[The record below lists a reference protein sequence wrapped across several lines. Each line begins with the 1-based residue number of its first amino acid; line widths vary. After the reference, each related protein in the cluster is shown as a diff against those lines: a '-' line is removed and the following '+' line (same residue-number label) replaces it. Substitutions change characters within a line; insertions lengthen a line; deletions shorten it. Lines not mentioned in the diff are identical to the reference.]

1 MDKKD
6 KNVFEPMGGMNVEFT
21 NLDELIEY
29 GKTQGILVD
38 DSMNPS
44 DKIKML
50 TAIMSLLMFDKKT
63 GVVNDTML
71 GIGVSII
78 YEYIGSI
85 PNNSIEILNAK
96 NEFKTIINTIGL
108 SVDL

>member
-1 MDKKD
+1 MGERKD
-6 KNVFEPMGGMNVEFT
+6 NFKPMGGMKIEFT

-38 DSMNPS
+38 DSMTPS

-50 TAIMSLLMFDKKT
+50 TAIMSSLMFDNKT
-63 GVVNDTML
+63 GVVNDTL
-71 GIGVSII
+71 LSIGINII
-78 YEYIGSI
+78 YEYIDSI

-108 SVDL
+108 SGNL